1 MLTKLQRQGEV
12 ITAKINGT
20 CTWVLKHPDYVKW
33 LSDSAGLLW
42 VQGTPGA
49 GKSTVMKFIVDDM
62 ETRNDDDSTQ
72 IVASYFFH
80 GRGTAI
86 QKAAAGLYRSLLHQ
100 LLTKMPQYLAGL
112 TERFEER
119 CRQEGLPGQDWTW
132 GEEELRDRLA
142 SIVLQ
147 ASRRRPITLCVDAL
161 DECGS
166 DAATSLVLYARN
178 LVSQAQNSGCR
189 LRICFA
195 CRYYPSLNSAKSN
208 TICVEKQNSSDIRS
222 ILDTVLQGFADDSRI
237 AIAEQISERANGVFQ
252 WAVLVASQ
260 ALKLQSQGAR
270 RQVIQKRIEGIP
282 VELHRL
288 YAELLSKVPEEEHGI
303 TLKLFQWLC
312 FSQCPLTATQLRHV
326 MAIDAAMPH
335 QSIAEY
341 QDGDDFADDLDQL
354 EIKVNHLSKGLVQ
367 IINSRAQFIHQSVSD
382 YLLQC
387 GLQNL
392 QRRTGDDAPFSEQSA
407 RGLAHFE
414 ISRSCIRYLTLR
426 EVLHYRFPESP
437 RKQDRDQGFNAER
450 VLEETLPLAR
460 YAIFSIPWHIAQVE
474 AEGVSQQDLL
484 GLFQWPSDEAIIGKW
499 ADLADVVDF
508 LNNEWRFD
516 WPVEGSRLIHLLCE
530 LGISSAFEH
539 ILNSPEV
546 ETDGRLLDPGDA
558 YHRTPLYHALIKNHD
573 QIVQQLLS
581 NEDVEIE
588 LLGPSSSSTT
598 SLHIA
603 VERRD
608 IPLIKRLLELG
619 MDVDIS
625 DEDGKTPMAFA
636 LEREDIEIAK
646 MLFAAGAGKNES
658 YGPQGTIVHY
668 AVRKE
673 NMGLLR
679 HVLAGGVMVNST
691 DVLGR
696 TPLFHAV
703 VSSPNRQA
711 MIQELL
717 AAGGDP
723 QIADIKGETPLHYA
737 VDTDDEGLLSSLLA
751 SNDAT
756 LPRRMSGESPLLRA
770 AKLGKLRMVQL
781 LLSNRFVPDIQDTLG
796 RKALE
801 QAATLGSRAAVLSIL
816 RSDHIDP
823 NDAFA
828 VAISIRYFDFA
839 QDLLASGVLD
849 LDPGDAREV
858 PLHAAAISG
867 EVNLVQMLFEDP
879 RTNPNRRH
887 RRDGKTALYMA
898 VESSSVEVVM
908 FLLDNV
914 PQVDPD
920 LPTFAGQT
928 PLLEAARGK
937 RLDICKRLLCTG
949 RVSATPPPDRYDMTP
964 LCAAAISGAVEV
976 VQYLL
981 SRDEI
986 RRNEKEVV
994 RAVGHANGFKGI
1006 GNAARERI
1014 VTLLNKAYYGNDIE

>member
-1 MLTKLQRQGEV
+1 MEQRQRQGEV
-12 ITAKINGT
+12 ITAKNNGT
-20 CTWVLKHPDYVKW
+20 CTWVLEHPDYVKW
-33 LSDSAGLLW
+33 LSECAGLLW

-49 GKSTVMKFIVDDM
+49 GKSTVMKFIVDDL
-62 ETRNDDDSTQ
+62 ETKSGDSTQ
-72 IVASYFFH
+72 IIASYFFH
-80 GRGTAI
+80 GRGTAM
-86 QKAAAGLYRSLLHQ
+86 QKAAVGLYRSLLHQ
-100 LLTKMPQYLAGL
+100 LLTKMPQYLASL
-112 TERFEER
+112 TEIFEER
-119 CRQEGLPGQDWTW
+119 CRQKGLPGEDWTW
-132 GEEELRDRLA
+132 GEDELRDKIA
-142 SIVLQ
+142 SIVLK
-147 ASRRRPITLCVDAL
+147 ASRGRPITVCVDAL

-178 LVSQAQNSGCR
+178 LVLQARNSGCH

-195 CRYYPSLNSAKSN
+195 CRYYPSLNATKSN

-222 ILDTVLQGFADDSRI
+222 ILDTVLQGFAEDSRI
-237 AIAEQISERANGVFQ
+237 AIAGKISERANGVFQ

-260 ALKLQSQGAR
+260 ALKLQFQGAR
-270 RQVIQKRIEGIP
+270 RRVIQKHIEGIP
-282 VELHRL
+282 VELHQL
-288 YAELLSKVPEEEHGI
+288 YAELLSKVPEDEHGL

-312 FSQCPLTATQLRHV
+312 FSQYPLTATQLRHV

-367 IINSRAQFIHQSVSD
+367 IINNRAQFIHQSVSD

-392 QRRTGDDAPFSEQSA
+392 QKKTMDDASCSKQKA

-426 EVLHYRFPESP
+426 EVLHYRIPESP
-437 RKQDRDQGFNAER
+437 RKQDRDQGFHAER
-450 VLEETLPLAR
+450 VLDETLPLAR

-474 AEGVSQQDLL
+474 AEGISQQDLL
-484 GLFQWPSDEAIIGKW
+484 SLFKWPLDEAMVGTW

-530 LGISSAFEH
+530 LGISSAFDH

-546 ETDGRLLDPGDA
+546 EADGRLLDPEDS
-558 YHRTPLYHALIKNHD
+558 YHRTPLYFALIKNHD
-573 QIVQQLLS
+573 QIVQQLLN

-588 LLGPSSSSTT
+588 LLGPSSSSVT

-608 IPLIKRLLELG
+608 IPLIQQLLELG
-619 MDVDIS
+619 VDVDIS
-625 DEDGKTPMAFA
+625 DEDGKTPMAVA

-646 MLFAAGAGKNES
+646 MLFAAGAGQNES

-668 AVRKE
+668 AVKKE
-673 NMGLLR
+673 NIGLLR

-691 DVLGR
+691 DAHGM

-703 VSSPNRQA
+703 FSSLNGPA

-717 AAGGDP
+717 AAGADP
-723 QIADIKGETPLHYA
+723 QIADNKGETPLHYA
-737 VDTDDEGLLSSLLA
+737 VDTDDEGLLLSLIV
-751 SNDAT
+751 SGDTT
-756 LPRRMSGESPLLRA
+756 LRRRMVGESPLLRA
-770 AKLGKLRMVQL
+770 AKLGNLRLVRL
-781 LLSNRFVPDIQDTLG
+781 LISSRFVPDIRDALG
-796 RKALE
+796 RKALQ
-801 QAATLGSRAAVLSIL
+801 QAVDRGHRDAVLSIL
-816 RSDHIDP
+816 RSNHIDP

-828 VAISIRYFDFA
+828 MAISIHYFDFA
-839 QDLLASGVLD
+839 RDLLASGALD
-849 LDPGDAREV
+849 LDPDDPREV

-867 EVNLVQMLFEDP
+867 EVDLVRMISKDP

-887 RRDGKTALYMA
+887 HHDGKTALYMA
-898 VESSSVEVVM
+898 VESRSVEIVT

-914 PQVDPD
+914 PEVNPD

-937 RLDICKRLLCTG
+937 KLEMCKRLLHTG
-949 RVSATPPPDRYDMTP
+949 RVSAAPPPDRYNLTP
-964 LCAAAISGAVEV
+964 LCAAATSGAVEI

-981 SRDEI
+981 SCDEM
-986 RRNEKEVV
+986 RQNAEEVG
-994 RAVGHANGFKGI
+994 RALGHAKGFKGI
-1006 GNAARERI
+1006 GNAARERA
-1014 VTLLNKAYYGNDIE
+1014 VTLLNKAYDGIDIL